1 MIWLPNAL
9 TIARTVAIVPIAV
22 LLYWPAP
29 EARWIALL
37 LFVAA
42 CVTDFLDGW
51 LARRWKATTVLGR
64 LLDPIADKVLVGALI
79 VMLVGT
85 GDAPAIPAMLIIFR
99 ELLVSGLRE
108 HLAGRAVVLPVT
120 QLAKWKTTVQMV
132 ALGFLM
138 PGPYGPALTERV
150 STHDIGE
157 VLFWFAAVL
166 TVVTGWTY
174 LVASVQRMRNEPM
187 P

>member
-1 MIWLPNAL
+1 MLWLPNAL
-9 TIARTVAIVPIAV
+9 TIARTIAILPIAA
-22 LLYWPAP
+22 LLFWPVP
-29 EARWIALL
+29 EARWIALVI
-37 LFVAA
+37 FVAA
-42 CVTDFLDGW
+42 CITDFLDGW

-108 HLAGRAVVLPVT
+108 HLAGHAVVLPVT
-120 QLAKWKTTVQMV
+120 QVAKWKTTAQMV
-132 ALGFLM
+132 ALAFLI
-138 PGPYGPALTERV
+138 PGAGGPVLAEGI
-150 STHDIGE
+150 STFDIGQ
-157 VLFWFAAVL
+157 VLFWLAAAL
-166 TVVTGWTY
+166 TVFTGWTY
-174 LVASVQRMRNEPM
+174 LVASVRRMRDEPA